1 MGQTVELL
9 RAPPS
14 LAEGNSIYLDSEGDR
29 LLIKAPYPYKGH
41 LPERRGQTSLERHE
55 CGRREAVWHFGV
67 GSDPIECTTVVGPA
81 AIAEFLVRRRRMPES
96 NLKTRAI
103 GAGPNHRRAL
113 DGIRA
118 HDEIKIEAAFKAAR
132 LWPLA
137 HDIRRAASV
146 ATSWAALK
154 AASIFIFVGGLESHR
169 VLDGGSARLP
179 PTVVLNSR
187 ERAL

>member
-67 GSDPIECTTVVGPA
+67 GSDPIGGTHVDRHGSR
-81 AIAEFLVRRRRMPES
+81 LH
-96 NLKTRAI
+96 TRI
-103 GAGPNHRRAL
+103 
-113 DGIRA
+113 
-118 HDEIKIEAAFKAAR
+118 
-132 LWPLA
+132 
-137 HDIRRAASV
+137 
-146 ATSWAALK
+146 
-154 AASIFIFVGGLESHR
+154 
-169 VLDGGSARLP
+169 
-179 PTVVLNSR
+179 
-187 ERAL
+187 